1 MKKSIFTTVAIL
13 GILFAAHSAFAVNA
27 YDYQIMTR
35 NGANNGNILTYV
47 APVNS
52 YGLIGNNP
60 LSSPNANLPI
70 LYSLGNRLSFNT
82 GTNAIDVSV
91 AGLFPNP
98 TGTTSQFLD
107 GTGALQTSK
116 TLLSQFTNDSGFITN
131 SDLSGYALIS
141 SLGTAA
147 FQPTSAFATSAQGTL
162 ASTALQSITSG
173 NVTTAL
179 GYTPYNST
187 NPSGYITSASIP
199 AQLYQTY
206 QASVTQTGTS
216 APTGTQLAN
225 NFSGSPTFT
234 WARTGVGTYTV
245 TASSAVFTS
254 NKTKVFF
261 GQLNSALGYI
271 TATVTSTT
279 VITINTQL
287 TSILS
292 LILTTGNADALMT
305 ATPIN
310 IQVYP

>member
-1 MKKSIFTTVAIL
+1 MSN
-13 GILFAAHSAFAVNA
+13 SYAFET
-27 YDYQIMTR
+27 MTR
-35 NGANNGNILTYV
+35 NQADTANMLTYV
-47 APVNS
+47 PIPTGGR
-52 YGLIGNNP
+52 YGMIGLNP
-60 LSSPNANLPI
+60 LSSPNANLPMF
-70 LYSLGNRLSFNT
+70 YALGNMLAFNT
-82 GTNAIDVSV
+82 GTSAFDFNPAGV
-91 AGLFPNP
+91 A
-98 TGTTSQFLD
+98 TQYID

-147 FQPTSAFATSAQGTL
+147 SQPTSAFATSAQGTL

-179 GYTPYNST
+179 GYTPYNAT

-225 NFSGSPTFT
+225 NFSGGVTFT
-234 WARTGVGTYTV
+234 WARTSAGTYTV
-245 TASSAVFTS
+245 TASSAVFTAG
-254 NKTKVFF
+254 KTKVYF
-261 GQLNSALGYI
+261 GPLNNALGYVNY
-271 TATVTSTT
+271 TVTSST
-279 VITINTQL
+279 VITITTTL

-292 LILTTGNADALMT
+292 LLLTTANTDALMT
-305 ATPIN
+305 NTPVDIR
-310 IQVYP
+310 VYP